1 MCKPLNL
8 FNYQATAAKD
18 SEYTGTLSSVDNIVH
33 DFMADNNVTGCAVGI
48 VCSNQIRYLR
58 GYGDARDNVDFRYF
72 TPSSI
77 GSISKTLT
85 ALGILVLYERG
96 FLSLKDNI
104 SRHLPFV
111 PSEWHEITIE
121 QLLTH
126 TSGLSRDV
134 NLNSIGS
141 EEMLRNKFPN
151 AGNHPGIHPR
161 YSYFTYL
168 STPISKPIGS
178 VNYSNVGYMILGAI
192 IDFITTDD
200 SFNFGNFERGYE
212 NFIWWNIGMRGGSL
226 TGHLMQSLALN
237 AYWRQDTIPN
247 IAYDHPQNG
256 PDAFLNTGLFGFEAP
271 AGGWTMTIGD
281 LCRLMIMINQNLIIT
296 QETKQLMMENYGSFG
311 SSCTGMGV
319 FRSPHQSTEYY
330 GADAFFHFGR
340 IGYYDTRYTMWP
352 DSGFGV
358 AVMFNSRVEPPS
370 HKALVLDLAGLHF
383 EAPVFN
389 NICSVNSIEASNT
402 NTVNMNTELYRFL
415 RTNKEEFLHLV
426 ELYKYRENDLEK
438 GFKAMLDGI
447 EKNGYKK
454 FISQM
459 NKGEFEYVARLANLT
474 LDKLKKQNA
483 KKIKMFIPKDSDS
496 CCD

>member
-18 SEYTGTLSSVDNIVH
+18 SEYTGTLSSVDNIMH
-33 DFMADNNVTGCAVGI
+33 DFMTDNNVTGCAVGI
-48 VCSNQIRYLR
+48 VCSNQIRYLK
-58 GYGDARDNVDFRYF
+58 GYGNARDDVDFQYF

-85 ALGILVLYERG
+85 ALGILVLYERN
-96 FLSLKDNI
+96 FLSLNDNI
-104 SRHLPFV
+104 SQHLPFV
-111 PSEWHEITIE
+111 PSEWHEITIK

-126 TSGLSRDV
+126 NSGLSRDV
-134 NLNSIGS
+134 SLNSIGS
-141 EEMLRNKFPN
+141 EEMLRNKFPD
-151 AGNHPGIHPR
+151 AGDHPGIHPR

-168 STPISKPIGS
+168 STPKSLPTGS

-192 IDFITTDD
+192 IDFITTNE
-200 SFNFGNFERGYE
+200 SLNFSNFERGYE
-212 NFIWWNIGMRGGSL
+212 NFIWWSVGMRGGSL
-226 TGHLMQSLALN
+226 SGHLMQSLALN
-237 AYWRQDTIPN
+237 TYWRQDVIPN
-247 IAYDHPQNG
+247 LAYDHPQN
-256 PDAFLNTGLFGFEAP
+256 AYLNERLFGFEAP

-296 QETKQLMMENYGSFG
+296 QETKQLIMADYGLFG
-311 SSCTGMGV
+311 SSITGMGI
-319 FRSPHQSTEYY
+319 FRPSLESSEYF
-330 GADAFFHFGR
+330 GENAFFHFGR
-340 IGYYDTRYTMWP
+340 IGNYDARYTMWP

-358 AVMFNSRVEPPS
+358 AVMFNSRVEPRS
-370 HKALVLDLAGLHF
+370 HKTLLLDLAGLSF
-383 EAPVFN
+383 ESSVFN
-389 NICSVNSIEASNT
+389 NICSVNSLETSNI
-402 NTVNMNTELYRFL
+402 NTAKMNTELYRFL
-415 RTNKEEFLHLV
+415 RTNKEDFLHIL

-454 FISQM
+454 FISQI
-459 NKGEFEYVARLANLT
+459 NKGEFEYVAKLANLT

-496 CCD
+496 CCN